1 MEVATS
7 WSAQLVVAGSRVRRL
22 LVGEL
27 SCGSRRLVPKCEV
40 PRVLGDPGFTHTNGA
55 RVVFHIQLGKN
66 LVYGLNTVVVEV
78 PLTFVGEVRKL

>member
-27 SCGSRRLVPKCEV
+27 SCGSRRRCQNVKYL
-40 PRVLGDPGFTHTNGA
+40 VLGEPGFTHTNGA